1 MQTEM
6 TGTEKDTG
14 KTRRD
19 GAEGKEHRG
28 QKTGLLVEGG
38 GMKCAYSAGVLDA
51 FLDEGIAF
59 DYCAGVSAGAAN
71 LVSYLAGQ
79 RDRNRRYYCIYVKDP
94 RYLSTRNFIKTG
106 SLFGLQYIYG
116 DMSNES
122 GEDPLD
128 FDTLMANPSELVFP
142 ATDAVTGNPRYFT
155 KQDLRRN
162 HYEPI
167 MASCALPVMCRPVE
181 INGRYYFDGGVSDSL
196 PVKKMVK
203 DGCAKIVAL
212 FSKPDGFLMKPQ
224 GHRRIYSAALRR
236 RFPKTVEDLNHRHE
250 QYNRSMKQI
259 RRMERE
265 GKAMTFA
272 PSGEIEIKTYTRDP
286 AVMQQ
291 LYDNGVRDARERMD
305 ELKDFLRK

>member
-1 MQTEM
+1 MQT
-6 TGTEKDTG
+6 DT
-14 KTRRD
+14 TDRRETCWNRA
-19 GAEGKEHRG
+19 GSGGEQR
-28 QKTGLLVEGG
+28 QKVGLLVEGG

-116 DMSNES
+116 DMTNEG

-128 FDTLMANPSELVFP
+128 FDALMANPSELVFP
-142 ATDAVTGNPRYFT
+142 ATDAVTGKPRYFT

-196 PVKKMVK
+196 PVKKMIK
-203 DGCAKIVAL
+203 DGCTKIVAL

-224 GHRRIYSAALRR
+224 GHRRIYTAALSR
-236 RFPKTVEDLNHRHE
+236 RFPNTVEALNHRHE
-250 QYNRSMKQI
+250 QYNRSMKRI
-259 RRMERE
+259 RRMEQE
-265 GKAMTFA
+265 GRALTFA
-272 PSGEIEIKTYTRDP
+272 PSGEIRIKTSTRDP

-291 LYDNGVRDARERMD
+291 LYDNGVRDARERMK
-305 ELKDFLRK
+305 ELKDLLQK